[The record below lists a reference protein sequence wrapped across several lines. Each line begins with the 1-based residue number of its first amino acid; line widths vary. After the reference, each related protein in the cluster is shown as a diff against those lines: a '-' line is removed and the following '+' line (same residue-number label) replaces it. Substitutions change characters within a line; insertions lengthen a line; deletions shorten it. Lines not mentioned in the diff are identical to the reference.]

1 MFSFL
6 NNSNEKLIIHVIHKS
21 ESTSEIFPIKIL
33 KHEKLEELKV
43 YKFDSQHTLFPNV
56 ENSHV
61 SEATYYRIFFDEY
74 IENISDIDT
83 LIYIDCDMICI
94 SNPFK
99 TIRNNLEKL
108 LFSQFTI
115 GAKTEDFT
123 SNEQEII
130 FSKLNLSSGKYLNA
144 GFLIIDVKKWLNK
157 KITKELTSTIINLK
171 DKITYWD
178 QDVFNSYFDGEYFE
192 LPISLNTN
200 TELESNEPVKPS
212 SLVLHYYGKT
222 KPWNT
227 RGILN
232 FKSKYYQENFRLL
245 DLGTYHITHK
255 KRGLSVQQLLKG
267 FITFKIFLIYK
278 PIIFLREFFYSLFR

>member
-1 MFSFL
+1 
-6 NNSNEKLIIHVIHKS
+6 
-21 ESTSEIFPIKIL
+21 
-33 KHEKLEELKV
+33 
-43 YKFDSQHTLFPNV
+43 
-56 ENSHV
+56 
-61 SEATYYRIFFDEY
+61 
-74 IENISDIDT
+74 
-83 LIYIDCDMICI
+83 MICI

-123 SNEQEII
+123 PNEQEII

-200 TELESNEPVKPS
+200 TELESNEPVKLQFSS
-212 SLVLHYYGKT
+212 SLLWENQTLEYKRNPQFQIEVLSRK
-222 KPWNT
+222 
-227 RGILN
+227 L
-232 FKSKYYQENFRLL
+232 
-245 DLGTYHITHK
+245 
-255 KRGLSVQQLLKG
+255 
-267 FITFKIFLIYK
+267 
-278 PIIFLREFFYSLFR
+278 